1 MPLSPQADIAYK
13 TNWQQGALKVQR
25 HNKWVCEMKQALKD
39 VGIFGPAGDPTPP
52 PDVPIKY
59 TLVPYEEDHAEPS
72 PLSRQT
78 SSDHATAVD
87 SSFATQASERLDLG
101 RSAIRTPAPAYSFV
115 DRENILQDPSQDV
128 HNEDVRP
135 APSSLTLCWS
145 VG

>member
-1 MPLSPQADIAYK
+1 
-13 TNWQQGALKVQR
+13 
-25 HNKWVCEMKQALKD
+25 MKQALKD

-59 TLVPYEEDHAEPS
+59 TLVPYEEDQAEPS

-78 SSDHATAVD
+78 SSDHATAVGD

-101 RSAIRTPAPAYSFV
+101 RGAVRTPAPAYSFV

-128 HNEDVRP
+128 HNEDVRHSSFALTYCSAEADRFAV
-135 APSSLTLCWS
+135 APLAAR
-145 VG
+145 